1 MRLPHEAS
9 LPGDSRWG
17 GQVRLSGD
25 QNAKDRFE
33 NERSGGR
40 IATGVGGAK
49 TGEGG
54 DIVIIDD
61 AHKIEEARSPV
72 MRRRTID
79 WYDHTISTRL
89 NDPRTGAIVVIG
101 QRLHEEDLFGHLLA
115 SGEWEHLCL
124 PAEYEPEHPHLWA
137 ADPPLEAGELL
148 WPRALGPASLP
159 SSNASLAPTAPPA
172 SSSNGRRPRVEGSS
186 SGNGGAAMNRRR
198 CRDSSGSCSRGTSL
212 LPRLPPSELANRE
225 RRHRRFGRRARQLR
239 RPKRDDAKYQRDLLR
254 VPPAYLGDD
263 SDHRPPGHAS
273 ARPLRH
279 HEHRKLTSD

>member
-1 MRLPHEAS
+1 MSMRLPHEAS

-79 WYDHTISTRL
+79 WYDQTISTRL

-137 ADPPLEAGELL
+137 ADPRLEAGELL
-148 WPRALGPASLP
+148 WPARFGPRELAELKRQLGSYGAAGQLQQRPAP
-159 SSNASLAPTAPPA
+159 AGGGIFQRKWWRCYEPTA
-172 SSSNGRRPRVEGSS
+172 
-186 SGNGGAAMNRRR
+186 
-198 CRDSSGSCSRGTSL
+198 
-212 LPRLPPSELANRE
+212 LPRFE
-225 RRHRRFGRRARQLR
+225 RIVQSW
-239 RPKRDDAKYQRDLLR
+239 DLTF
-254 VPPAYLGDD
+254 A
-263 SDHRPPGHAS
+263 ATT
-273 ARPLRH
+273 AF
-279 HEHRKLTSD
+279 